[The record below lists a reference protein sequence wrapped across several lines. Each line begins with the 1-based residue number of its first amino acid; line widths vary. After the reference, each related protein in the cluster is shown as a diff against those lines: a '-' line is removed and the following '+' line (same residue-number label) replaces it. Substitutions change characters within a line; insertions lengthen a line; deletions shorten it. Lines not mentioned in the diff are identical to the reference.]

1 MELAI
6 IAGGKGTRLG
16 LKDKPK
22 SMMHIGGKPLLER
35 QVNLARKYGIKNI
48 NILLGYLADVIMDY
62 FGDGSKF
69 GVKIRYFIENYP
81 LGTAGAVKQLEC
93 KVKDRFMIFYGDV
106 LLDMDLASFIK
117 FDSNGS
123 SIATIAVHPNDHPFD
138 SDLVEINDDECIV
151 TAFHPKPHDKN
162 NYYRNLVNA
171 AVYIFS
177 PDVFKYIPNG
187 EPSDFGTDI
196 FPLLLKNREVIRA
209 YRTAEYIKDMGTID
223 RLQGVSDDYLSG
235 KVESLSK
242 RHKRPAIFLDRDG
255 TLIRDVDL
263 LYRTDDLEPFSF
275 LSASIKKINNSDHL
289 CFLITNQPV
298 VARNLCDIDTVK
310 QIHNKLESLLG
321 KEGAYLNDI
330 YFCPHHPD
338 RGYPEENLVFKIDC
352 KCRKPKTEMIDRAV
366 KEYNVDVENSWFI
379 GDTTTDIQTGI
390 NARLK
395 TILVRTGK
403 GGKDGKFNCNPD
415 FIFDDLDKAIDF
427 ILADRYKYEVY
438 IREILEKVERCRDRI
453 PFLIGVAGLS
463 RSGKSTF
470 VNLLKKSLND
480 NSIST
485 RILSLDNWLVGA
497 GERTDDMTVRQ
508 RYKCDEIVRDVG
520 KLINHEKILLKIYN
534 PYSREIVGEKFLSLD
549 GIECLVIDGVITL
562 EIDDLR
568 NILNIKI
575 YVEIDEDCRKRRIFS
590 FYKWKDLS
598 EKDIECLYL
607 QRIKDEV
614 PFIEGSKKYAD
625 IIVKI

>member
-35 QVNLARKYGIKNI
+35 QVNLAKKYGVKNI
-48 NILLGYLADVIMDY
+48 NILLGHLADVIMDY

-138 SDLVEINDDECIV
+138 SDLVEINDERIV

-177 PDVFKYIPNG
+177 PDVFKYIPHG
-187 EPSDFGTDI
+187 EPSDFGRDI
-196 FPLLLKNREVIRA
+196 FPSLLKNKEVIRA
-209 YRTAEYIKDMGTID
+209 YQTAEYIKDMGTID
-223 RLQGVSDDYLSG
+223 RLQSVSDDYLSG
-235 KVESLSK
+235 KVERLSK
-242 RHKRPAIFLDRDG
+242 RYKRPAIFLDRDG

-263 LYRTDDLEPFSF
+263 LCRTDDLEPFSF

-298 VARNLCDIDTVK
+298 VARNLCEIDTVK
-310 QIHNKLESLLG
+310 QIHNKLEILLG

-338 RGYPEENLVFKIDC
+338 SGYPEENPVFKIDC

-366 KEYNVDVENSWFI
+366 KEYNVDIENSWFI

-438 IREILEKVERCRDRI
+438 IREILKKVERCRDRS

-485 RILSLDNWLVGA
+485 QILSLDNWLVGA

-520 KLINHEKILLKIYN
+520 KLINHEKILLEIYN
-534 PYSREIVGEKFLSLD
+534 PYSREILGEIFLSLD

-562 EIDDLR
+562 DIDELR

-575 YVEIDEDCRKRRIFS
+575 YVEIDEECRKKRIFS

-598 EKDIECLYL
+598 EKDIEYLYL
-607 QRIKDEV
+607 QRIKDEA
-614 PFIEGSKKYAD
+614 PFIEGSKMYAD